1 MLALRV
7 IRLLAGGFTAALAL
21 SFATASP
28 ALATYAFSELGR
40 FGGFDAS
47 AYNDAHYGGALTPGD
62 FLDPVGF
69 AVDTEDNTAPNETAL
84 YVADRTS
91 GASGTTTSWR
101 LQKLSDT
108 GAVLGS
114 TTFTLPN
121 EPLTSRSGIV
131 GLAVDDAVGRVY
143 ALVVGSTE
151 DGESELPFAKELIA
165 WSTHPEG
172 GKLVAAKEGAS
183 ALAADPLGSTGG
195 VVATESQLTKD
206 GVLFVPQGIALD
218 VNGAAHDI
226 AIEASDGSTSSG
238 TSGVS
243 DVPGVAIV
251 QQVATQGAKRG
262 EPLVRWSAA
271 SLAKP
276 VSERQAAPRGIS
288 TNPDGTLT
296 ALLGAVEGGVSNTDA
311 VKLSADLSSATLLLG
326 YENTPTA
333 LDLSP
338 AYLAPAP
345 GAFSGLYAA
354 QPIGAGPGLVQLS
367 GPEGLYAATYE
378 RDAVSDPESP
388 EGTPYYWHDGVPV
401 LGGKAN
407 VGIRLLL
414 PNKTGEISELKGGTI
429 VNTLGNEAGA
439 CSLQGEEEALA
450 AGKNGTLWLLGR
462 GFDTVSDASNEDMG
476 ATVGREIVELGPGVV
491 GENPCP
497 QPSGGFSISKSEV
510 GVGTTVDFSAAAAD
524 LQHGVP
530 FAYEWAPTGEKFT
543 IVNEIGLWP
552 RELDGSLVEE
562 LGWPPATTSYK
573 YMHEGEFEVK
583 LRIRSDYGTYEPPA
597 KKIKVAAPTP
607 PTAKFKVTT
616 PEPIAG
622 QPVAFDVSESSAPFG
637 DPITDYRWEW
647 GDGSKLEEDQTPGP
661 TFEHTFAAAGTY
673 TVKLV
678 VTDSEELQSTTY
690 PENVTVANEAKPVE
704 KEKSKEETKQEPL
717 PTTTTTKEA
726 PKSTEPGPKP
736 SETGTKSPTNAQ
748 KLAKALKACKKMPKK
763 RRSSCEKQAR
773 KRYAPKKKSKKKK

>member
-1 MLALRV
+1 LRV
-7 IRLLAGGFTAALAL
+7 IRLLAGGCTAALAL
-21 SFATASP
+21 FFATASP
-28 ALATYAFSELGR
+28 ASATYAYSELTR

-62 FLDPVGF
+62 FMDPVGF

-91 GASGTTTSWR
+91 GANGTTTTSWR

-131 GLAVDDAVGRVY
+131 GLAVDDSVGRVY
-143 ALVVGSTE
+143 ALVVGNAE

-172 GKLVAAKEGAS
+172 GKLVAAKEGGS

-195 VVATESQLTKD
+195 VIATESQLTKD

-226 AIEASDGSTSSG
+226 AIEASDGTTSSG

-251 QQVATQGAKRG
+251 QQVATEGVKRG

-276 VSERQAAPRGIS
+276 ISERKAAPRGIS
-288 TNPDGTLT
+288 TDPDGTLT
-296 ALLGAVEGGVSNTDA
+296 ALLGAVEGGVSNTDV
-311 VKLSADLSSATLLLG
+311 VKLSADLSSATVLLG
-326 YENTPTA
+326 YENTPTD

-354 QPIGAGPGLVQLS
+354 QPVGAGPGLVQLS
-367 GPEGLYAATYE
+367 DPEGLYASTYE

-388 EGTPYYWHDGVPV
+388 EGTSYFWHDGVPV

-414 PNKTGEISELKGGTI
+414 PNKTGEISEPKGGTI

-439 CSLQGEEEALA
+439 CSFQGEEEALA

-491 GENPCP
+491 GEDPCP

-510 GVGTTVDFSAAAAD
+510 GVGTTVDFSAVAVD

-562 LGWPPATTSYK
+562 LGWPPSTTSYK
-573 YMHEGEFEVK
+573 YTHEGEYEVK

-607 PTAKFKVTT
+607 PTAKFKVSTS
-616 PEPIAG
+616 EPIAG
-622 QPVAFDVSESSAPFG
+622 QPVTFDVSESSAPFG

-647 GDGSKLEEDQTPGP
+647 GDGSKPEEDQTPGP
-661 TFEHTFAAAGTY
+661 TFQHTFAAAGTY

-678 VTDSEELQSTTY
+678 ITDSEELQSVAF
-690 PENVTVANEAKPVE
+690 PVSVTVVKEAAKRAVKPI
-704 KEKSKEETKQEPL
+704 EEIKAEPTSTTSTTTT
-717 PTTTTTKEA
+717 TTTTTKE
-726 PKSTEPGPKP
+726 TPKP
-736 SETGTKSPTNAQ
+736 TETGSKSLTSAQ
-748 KLAKALKACKKMPKK
+748 KLAKALKACKKGPKK
-763 RRSSCEKQAR
+763 RRGSCEKQAK